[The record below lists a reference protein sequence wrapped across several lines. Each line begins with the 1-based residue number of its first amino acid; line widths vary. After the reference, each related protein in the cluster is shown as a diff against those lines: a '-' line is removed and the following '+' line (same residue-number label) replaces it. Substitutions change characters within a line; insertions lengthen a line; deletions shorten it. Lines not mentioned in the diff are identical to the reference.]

1 LKTPEELKAENATS
15 VRVLIE
21 NRKLTDINEI
31 FDLDTKFSEDEKL
44 KILFERYHKLFLVMK
59 KGLRLPQNLQFKHYK
74 EIAKYI

>member
-1 LKTPEELKAENATS
+1 MTAAELTGENQST
-15 VRVLIE
+15 VRVVIE
-21 NRKLTDINEI
+21 NRKLTDINDL
-31 FDLDTKFSEDEKL
+31 FDLDTKINEEEKL